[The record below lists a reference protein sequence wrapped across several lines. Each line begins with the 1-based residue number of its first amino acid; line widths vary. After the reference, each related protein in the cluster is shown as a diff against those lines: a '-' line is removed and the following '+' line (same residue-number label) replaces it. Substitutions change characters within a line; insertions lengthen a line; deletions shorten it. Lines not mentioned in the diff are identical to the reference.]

1 MPMRKGDK
9 TMKKTILTSIF
20 ITAAVILLFTFM
32 VMIGKPEQQ
41 TVNVQI
47 PVKIEDNM
55 IADTAVYPIYFSP
68 VGNKCGIKITN
79 DLKEGLSVNVKVT
92 ASSPDGEPLYVSGV
106 TDKTVDTGELNVDG
120 NCFYVIFEPVMN
132 ENFSASE
139 PELLINFQIDLDV
152 TEGTAAVSDDW
163 TNAKRAL
170 MIPVALEVI
179 GFAVLILIFI
189 NKNVEKDY
197 DERQLKARGA
207 VSLYAL
213 VITMMIAVG
222 IGFVGEISGKGLIS
236 MGDGGLIIGVTGFF
250 AFIIL
255 SDINDAFTGY
265 TKRKVPRVPFTILY
279 IVLGI
284 LNLVIGITHFINTS
298 FARFNICSVCI
309 GFVILVLGIEM
320 IIKGIRDKKEAMADE
335 ES

>member
-1 MPMRKGDK
+1 MRKGDE
-9 TMKKTILTSIF
+9 TMKKTILTSIL

-32 VMIGKPEQQ
+32 MMIGKPEQQ

-47 PVKIEDNM
+47 PVKVEDNR
-55 IADTAVYPIYFSP
+55 IADTAGYPIYFSP
-68 VGNKCGIKITN
+68 VGKKCSIKVTN
-79 DLKEGLSVNVKVT
+79 DLEEGYSVNVKVT
-92 ASSPDGEPLYVSGV
+92 ASSTDSEPLYVSGA
-106 TDKTVDTGELNVDG
+106 TGKTVNTGELNVDG
-120 NCFYVIFEPVMN
+120 NCFYVILEPVLN
-132 ENFSASE
+132 DNFTSE
-139 PELLINFQIDLDV
+139 DSELLINFWIDLDV
-152 TEGTAAVSDDW
+152 TEGSAAVSDEW
-163 TNAKRAL
+163 TNIKKGL

-189 NKNVEKDY
+189 NKNVERDY
-197 DERQLKARGA
+197 DERQLKARGT

-222 IGFVGEISGKGLIS
+222 IGFIGEMSGEGLIS
-236 MGDGGLIIGVTGFF
+236 MGDSGLLIGITGFF

-255 SDINDAFTGY
+255 SDMNDAFTGF

-279 IVLGI
+279 VFLGI
-284 LNLVIGITHFINTS
+284 LNLVIGISQFITTRYE
-298 FARFNICSVCI
+298 RFNVCSICI

-320 IIKGIRDKKEAMADE
+320 IVKGIRDKKEAMADE